1 MLLGAL
7 VDCCISH
14 SYLLFLPGFA
24 ADGAQNNIRVTQPG
38 YVELALLKL

>member
-14 SYLLFLPGFA
+14 SYLLFLLGFA
-24 ADGAQNNIRVTQPG
+24 ADDAQNNIQVNNPG
-38 YVELALLKL
+38 